1 VRFVTRTATVGA
13 VRPAPAD
20 RRRSQRD
27 ETRPSTTRHRLAAA
41 PRTARQ
47 RARVRPARISG
58 KPFAHVRRELLHAR
72 MHALAAGAHIAPV
85 SWLRDK
91 ADRGRQRH
99 GDEL

>member
-1 VRFVTRTATVGA
+1 
-13 VRPAPAD
+13 
-20 RRRSQRD
+20 
-27 ETRPSTTRHRLAAA
+27 
-41 PRTARQ
+41 
-47 RARVRPARISG
+47 VRPARISG

-72 MHALAAGAHIAPV
+72 THAFAAGAHIAPV

>member
-1 VRFVTRTATVGA
+1 
-13 VRPAPAD
+13 
-20 RRRSQRD
+20 
-27 ETRPSTTRHRLAAA
+27 
-41 PRTARQ
+41 
-47 RARVRPARISG
+47 VRPARISG

-72 MHALAAGAHIAPV
+72 MHARAAGAHIAPV